1 MKMENGMPY
10 YRARVYRFIV
20 QFVKNPALAEDLTQ
34 DIMLKVWCRHEQ
46 LSALKDLDNYIL
58 KMAKNHVLDHFKK
71 LAREK
76 NYQESIWHH
85 LQTGTNTIENKLV
98 DKDINAHLKTVI
110 QSLPLR
116 QQEVY
121 ILSRQEGLSLH
132 EIASTLGIT
141 ARTARNHLDRAIKTI
156 RDKMDTDSLLC
167 WIAMGLGQTI
177 ITIF

>member
-1 MKMENGMPY
+1 
-10 YRARVYRFIV
+10 
-20 QFVKNPALAEDLTQ
+20 VKNPALAEDLTQ

-76 NYQESIWHH
+76 TYQENVWNLLQRSVDTVESKLIAKEIGNH
-85 LQTGTNTIENKLV
+85 LDDLIK
-98 DKDINAHLKTVI
+98 
-110 QSLPLR
+110 SLPLR

-121 ILSRQEGLSLH
+121 TLSKREGLSLR

-167 WIAMGLGQTI
+167 WIVMILGETI

>member
-1 MKMENGMPY
+1 MENGMSY
-10 YRARVYRFIV
+10 YRAKVYRFIV
-20 QFVKNPALAEDLTQ
+20 QFVKDPALAEDLTQ
-34 DIMLKVWCRHEQ
+34 DIMLKVWCRYDQ
-46 LSALKDLDNYIL
+46 LSALKDTDNYVL
-58 KMAKNHVLDHFKK
+58 KMAKHHVLDHFKK

-76 NYQESIWHH
+76 NYQENVWHH
-85 LQTGTNTIENKLV
+85 MQMGTNTIENKLI

-121 ILSRQEGLSLH
+121 KLSRQEGLSLY

-156 RDKMDTDSLLC
+156 RDKMNTDSLLF
-167 WIAMGLGQTI
+167 WIAVGLGQTI
-177 ITIF
+177 VTIF